1 MAPFVLYPGERSQT
15 TADLKSHPTS
25 SDQEHARECLARY
38 GSEGRGEWDWYEFQN
53 FRYLLFRTHTLGA
66 PMRTYLFKFL
76 CTFIFILQ
84 SFPLFSFSGFL
95 VFLGCS
101 AIWCKRSGSFCVPN
115 SLHLFSL
122 FFFCLV
128 GWSFLSVPR
137 CLLRPQFS
145 FPSLESFIED
155 CLFHLFSF
163 FFSPSLVSVERTDW

>member
-122 FFFCLV
+122 FFFLF
-128 GWSFLSVPR
+128 GWLKLPICPAVPASPSVLFPFFGILHR
-137 CLLRPQFS
+137 RLPFS
-145 FPSLESFIED
+145 
-155 CLFHLFSF
+155 SF
-163 FFSPSLVSVERTDW
+163 FFLFLPFPR

>member
-122 FFFCLV
+122 FFFVWLV
-128 GWSFLSVPR
+128 EASYLSRGACFALSSLSLLWNPSSKIAFFIFFLS
-137 CLLRPQFS
+137 FS
-145 FPSLESFIED
+145 PLPSLA
-155 CLFHLFSF
+155 
-163 FFSPSLVSVERTDW
+163 